1 MEYVVEMVDVWKKYG
16 RREVLRGVTLR
27 ISPGEIFCIVGP
39 NGAGKTT
46 ALRIMATLAK
56 PSSGSVRVLGVD
68 VSRARDL
75 SDVRRRIN
83 YLPEDADVYSR
94 LTGYEY
100 LRFFAE
106 LYGLDVERAVEAGAR
121 ISGLS
126 VQDLS
131 RRAGTYSKGM
141 RRRLLIARAL
151 MTEPALA
158 IMDEPTSGLDVFSSL
173 HVREAIRD
181 YSRSRGASVVFSSH
195 NMLEVEYLCDRVAMI
210 NGGVVLGV
218 GSVEDIKSATGSK
231 SLEESF
237 ARLVT
242 TDQASTHRAG

>member
-1 MEYVVEMVDVWKKYG
+1 LEYAVEMVDVWKRYG
-16 RREVLRGVTLR
+16 RRDVLKGVTLR
-27 ISPGEIFCIVGP
+27 VSAGEIFCIVGP

-46 ALRIMATLAK
+46 TLRIMATLAK
-56 PSSGSVRVLGVD
+56 PSSGYVRILGVD

-75 SDVRRRIN
+75 SGVRRRIN

-94 LTGYEY
+94 LTGFEY

-106 LYGLDVERAVEAGAR
+106 LYGLDVERAVELGAR

-126 VQDLS
+126 EQDLS

-151 MTEPALA
+151 MTEPELA

-173 HVREAIRD
+173 HVREAIKE
-181 YSRSRGASVVFSSH
+181 YSRSRGASVVLSSH
-195 NMLEVEYLCDRVAMI
+195 NMLEVEYLCDRVALI
-210 NGGVVLGV
+210 DRGVVVGV
-218 GSVEDIKSATGSK
+218 GSVEDIKAATGSK
-231 SLEESF
+231 NLEESF
-237 ARLVT
+237 ARLV
-242 TDQASTHRAG
+242 SRHAG